1 MDFVFSIE
9 AVFFSLIGQG
19 VEIIPRTIYL
29 KILLLSICV
38 TGAIVYWSYCAGL
51 VSTLTV
57 ENYEFPIKE
66 FPVRIIQLHFFNLN
80 NNCNFFKFMSCQL
93 VFTVHITFNFENK
106 HNIVKN
112 HPTDYGKYLWL
123 LQSSNYI
130 FLQTVSKCKQYTF
143 LLIL

>member
-1 MDFVFSIE
+1 MMDFVFSIE

-66 FPVRIIQLHFFNLN
+66 FPVRII
-80 NNCNFFKFMSCQL
+80 
-93 VFTVHITFNFENK
+93 
-106 HNIVKN
+106 
-112 HPTDYGKYLWL
+112 
-123 LQSSNYI
+123 
-130 FLQTVSKCKQYTF
+130 
-143 LLIL
+143 